1 MASPYQ
7 LAGARATLA
16 DLMQKSNLQKQQSQ
30 IDTTKK
36 MGEMQDEFEKELEAL
51 QARARKRSKKNKLL
65 GNVLNVV
72 GLGLGPLGAGLTKG
86 LSSAISLQDQKTGA
100 KMLLDKGMQQKYGS
114 NFLRRGM
121 KDFTEQA
128 RDVQVSSGDV
138 FRGALGSGLAGF
150 GMSKALGGEKLG
162 DKYDAQGKLIEG
174 EKITFGSN
182 IKNLIDII
190 KDPTKITQKKDGKV
204 STLEELQSSM
214 MIPLL
219 IQQILRGGMK

>member
-30 IDTTKK
+30 TDTTKK
-36 MGEMQDEFEKELEAL
+36 MGKMQDEFEKELEEL

-190 KDPTKITQKKDGKV
+190 KDPTKITQKVDGKV

>member
-30 IDTTKK
+30 TDTTKK
-36 MGEMQDEFEKELEAL
+36 MGKMQDEFEKELEEL

-190 KDPTKITQKKDGKV
+190 NCCKKVTLISFFLKLLTKK
-204 STLEELQSSM
+204 
-214 MIPLL
+214 LL
-219 IQQILRGGMK
+219 IDKI

>member
-16 DLMQKSNLQKQQSQ
+16 DLIQKSNLQKQQSQ
-30 IDTTKK
+30 TDTTKK

-65 GNVLNVV
+65 GNVLNLV

-86 LSSAISLQDQKTGA
+86 LSSAISLQDQKKGA
-100 KMLLDKGMQQKYGS
+100 EMLLDKGMQQKYGS

-150 GMSKALGGEKLG
+150 GMSKALGGTKLG
-162 DKYDAQGKLIEG
+162 EETTDLQGKNINA
-174 EKITFGSN
+174 TFGSN
-182 IKNLIDII
+182 IKNLIDMI
-190 KDPTKITQKKDGKV
+190 KDPTKITQAEEGKV
-204 STLEELQSSM
+204 STLQELQSSM

>member
-7 LAGARATLA
+7 LAGAKATLA
-16 DLMQKSNLQKQQSQ
+16 DLIQKSNLQKQQSQ
-30 IDTTKK
+30 TDTTKK

-65 GNVLNVV
+65 GNVLNLV

-86 LSSAISLQDQKTGA
+86 LSSAISLQDQKKGA
-100 KMLLDKGMQQKYGS
+100 EMLLDKGMQQKYGS

-150 GMSKALGGEKLG
+150 AMSKGLGGEKLG
-162 DKYDAQGKLIEG
+162 PKYDAQGKVMEG
-174 EKITFGSN
+174 TKTTFGSN
-182 IKNLIDII
+182 INNILNLI
-190 KDPTKITQKKDGKV
+190 KDPESSGA
-204 STLEELQSSM
+204 TLQDLQSSM
-214 MIPLL
+214 MLPLL
-219 IQQILRGGMK
+219 LQQILGD